1 MKPTI
6 HVKRP
11 PTWQEYIQ
19 KIQENAQKIE
29 VVVKI
34 LVTPAQIAN
43 ESVKVL
49 IELKDQSDAGFL
61 E

>member
-1 MKPTI
+1 MGTSN
-6 HVKRP
+6 P
-11 PTWQEYIQ
+11 P
-19 KIQENAQKIE
+19 NKIE

-43 ESVKVL
+43 ESVKIL
-49 IELKDQSDAGFL
+49 IEVKDQSDAAFL